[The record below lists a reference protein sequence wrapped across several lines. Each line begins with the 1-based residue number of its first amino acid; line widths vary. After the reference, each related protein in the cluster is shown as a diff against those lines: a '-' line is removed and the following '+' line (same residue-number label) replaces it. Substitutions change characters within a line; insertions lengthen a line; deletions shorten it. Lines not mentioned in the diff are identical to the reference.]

1 MASTTNPPPGQRE
14 RLLAIVGEL
23 LSHDRWSR
31 KRLLEHQRARL
42 RALLEHAVASS
53 PWYRETLG
61 SAAPDLPLEEL
72 STLSKAAMMEHF
84 DEVVCDPRLRR
95 HEVEA
100 HMEGPDPLGD
110 HLDRYQVCCTSGST
124 GLRGVFVYTQRELDT
139 FTGAIMR
146 VAARAGV
153 GGGTRLL
160 GIGAPSPVAVT
171 RRLFA
176 GFTAG
181 TANVPRLSAVTP
193 MDEMVAALND
203 YQPDA
208 LFGYPT
214 IGGVLAG
221 EQLAGRLRI
230 SPRMAAFAGETLTA
244 DIRRR
249 FEEAWGFQP
258 INIYAATEAPPMA
271 AASLEHPELEVHE
284 DLVILEVVDERN
296 RPVPPGTPGAKVLL
310 TNLVNFAQPLIR
322 YELSDAVTMAAG
334 PNPTGRPYQRIA
346 SVDGR
351 IADTLYLTGA
361 RGGEVALHPSGL
373 GPAFARVP
381 AVRQF
386 QLLHDERGLHAR
398 VVLADGAD
406 DGAPERVRLRLV
418 EAIQGAGAV
427 PPPID
432 VEPVARLERGPGP
445 AAKLALIKSTVP
457 SRNPVPRAD
466 RARLPVPAAV
476 GSCQDAR

>member
-1 MASTTNPPPGQRE
+1 MSSTTEPRSGQR
-14 RLLAIVGEL
+14 RWLLAMLGEL
-23 LSHDRWSR
+23 LSHDAWPRE
-31 KRLLEHQRARL
+31 RLLEHQRARL
-42 RALLEHAVASS
+42 RALLEHAVTSS
-53 PWYRETLG
+53 PWYREALG
-61 SAAPDLPLEEL
+61 SDAPDAPLEEL
-72 STLSKAAMMEHF
+72 PTLSKAAMMEHF
-84 DEVVCDPRLRR
+84 DQVVCDPRLRR
-95 HEVEA
+95 REVEA
-100 HMEGPDPLGD
+100 HMEGRDPLGF
-110 HLDRYQVCCTSGST
+110 HLDRYQVCGTSGST

-139 FTGAIMR
+139 FTAAIMR

-153 GGGTRLL
+153 TGGMRML

-181 TANVPRLSAVTP
+181 TANLPRLSAVTP
-193 MDEMVAALND
+193 VDEMVAALNA

-214 IGGVLAG
+214 IGGILAG
-221 EQLAGRLRI
+221 EQLAGRLDI
-230 SPRMAAFAGETLTA
+230 SPRMGAFAGEALTA

-258 INIYAATEAPPMA
+258 INVYAATEAPPMA
-271 AASLEHPELEVHE
+271 ASSLEDADLEIHE
-284 DLVILEVVDERN
+284 DLVILEVVDQRN

-322 YELSDAVTMAAG
+322 YELSDAVTMAGG
-334 PNPTGRPYQRIA
+334 PSPTGRPYQRIA
-346 SVDGR
+346 SVNGR

-361 RGGEVALHPSGL
+361 HGGEVALHPSAL

-398 VVLADGAD
+398 VVLGDGAD
-406 DGAPERVRLRLV
+406 DDAPDRVRWRLV
-418 EAIQGAGAV
+418 EAIETAGAV

-432 VEPVARLERGPGP
+432 VEPVPALDREPGP
-445 AAKLALIKSTVP
+445 AAKLALIKSTVRP
-457 SRNPVPRAD
+457 RNPVPA
-466 RARLPVPAAV
+466 
-476 GSCQDAR
+476 G